1 MGPTRS
7 DPVTLQRKDR
17 HMAKWRVAD
26 SVEMMIMSS
35 NAIAEVLAGARDA
48 WSRLDPTMA
57 RLIEGLRIQFAAFAA
72 AATSGLI
79 ADLGTL
85 DTIGAI
91 YSDAA
96 ISICELT
103 DTGEARA
110 ARNTIAK
117 VSGMTLCICDLIE
130 KGPRSVI
137 RSSGGV
143 C

>member
-1 MGPTRS
+1 
-7 DPVTLQRKDR
+7 
-17 HMAKWRVAD
+17 
-26 SVEMMIMSS
+26 MMVMSS
-35 NAIAEVLAGARDA
+35 NAIAEVLAGARDEWA
-48 WSRLDPTMA
+48 HTDPTMA
-57 RLIEGLRIQFAAFAA
+57 RLIEGLRIQFAAFAV

-91 YSDAA
+91 YSDAC
-96 ISICELT
+96 ISICELIDAT
-103 DTGEARA
+103 RDGSRA